1 MLRRASLAV
10 LLAAICTGA
19 WAQEVT
25 TRTVSPLVATAQ
37 GLDQSN
43 DALRL
48 VGSSAQQAGQP
59 LCLEA
64 EQASLVRFTP
74 GKGIM
79 GRDAGASGGLY
90 VAFVDQAD
98 FRFKL
103 AEAGTYTAWYRA
115 SFPLKGNWNHTE
127 SMDGGATQTHTD
139 SRGEVLDQWLWV
151 KGPTYELTAG
161 EHVWSFAPFGWCG
174 GTKLDRVLLSRD
186 PAFALT
192 GLGPV
197 ASPATGPQAGEAV
210 TEQLRPRALVRWQKV
225 TCENVSQAGTVQLEA
240 TTDSA
245 VSWQPVPA
253 DGDLTKLGDKPL
265 ALRLKLQ
272 AGADGGS
279 PYVAKLQVEYVA
291 KPIPPLVLAN
301 RNLQLRFAGDS
312 GALIGV
318 RNLHALA
325 PRAPTDYLAPEVE
338 TPLFSFV
345 GFRPEFN
352 TTVEIGFG
360 QAQLQ
365 KVTPGKD
372 ELRLAYSLLGG
383 GLLVEVQVKLAGRLA
398 RFGLT
403 VTNKSHYE
411 IAQVRLLSPKGL
423 RIGGDC
429 TDDYL
434 LTPITTGSIV
444 KYPASLEYPRQIYT
458 DRPLGYPGMATMCWM
473 DLWDDAGGGMYLACE
488 DKRTRVT
495 ELTFSNGVGDR
506 PTPGEAMGTP
516 PPDRDASYRYA
527 KVPGTYVNIG
537 FDKRWRIPR
546 GTSGER
552 LPEVVVGV
560 HEGDWHWGADQ
571 YRAWAEPWMAAA
583 KHVPDWF
590 RDSLGINNVHM
601 IHLGD
606 FAKLSKGRPRGGRQG
621 DMKDTMFPLVA
632 AWCQNASC
640 EAYWSTPVLHRL
652 LGSEEEFTGG
662 IQKQHEMGHRF
673 ISYNL
678 PRALNPLFNQAEKRV
693 GCVPISMIPAEEVPP
708 VGFYS
713 EVGLR
718 LADGRL
724 RSADG
729 AYSEANV
736 CWGAPRWRD
745 YEHHIIYDKYVKQY
759 GDDGMYMDGMGLDDI
774 GTQDCRSLTHGHETY
789 GDWTRAF
796 LDWLEKLQ
804 AETRQQRPGAVFLG
818 EGMGDVY
825 HMQLATGLFYPENAP
840 QVYRYTCPWNIG
852 WIMPAL
858 SAIKGWPDDGLAYAS
873 VYGLMISG
881 LDTNFERDPAAFRR
895 NLVFRERFH
904 QFQSRARFLD
914 NAGLEVPDAS
924 VTAKLYGRNDAGNRA
939 ALIVTYNP
947 NKASGVRVSV
957 ATAQTGNVGAGWAC
971 DEAGGWRKLE
981 LTQSGDKVQF
991 TLPAADLS
999 ACLLIERC
1007 EPIIS
1012 LAEVKPTVPGER
1024 GVAHVTVT
1032 SLEGKELTGQVALQL
1047 PAGWQSEAR
1056 PVKVGP
1062 GQSADVDVPFTVAPH
1077 ESYDVH
1083 DIYAVVKDG
1092 SRVTKRCRP
1101 MGVCRPVQAEIWFV
1115 RRTQASAGDRVRVE
1129 MSNAST
1135 RAVSGTCE
1143 LLTPA
1148 GVTPVPAGA
1157 PFTLAPGG
1165 AGELLFDLANT
1176 ESVQTLQYL
1185 KARLQYG
1192 KDETLAFEH
1201 LQPPLLNGG
1210 FEQDT
1215 AGDDQPDYWN
1225 YRFPHELYVK
1235 PGFPRDHDIV
1245 AEGKS
1250 SLRLDPLLTDTR
1262 NHIVTTFVKL
1272 VPGARY
1278 KLSCQLRRT
1287 GHNGNIGL
1295 RLYSLYAKDGRN
1307 ATVSVWLGGAKDG
1320 PVNVWQRFEGEFQ
1333 ACDMDVPY
1341 NLLLSNT
1348 GKSPETVWFDDIR
1361 LEELR

>member
-1 MLRRASLAV
+1 MPRTA
-10 LLAAICTGA
+10 LAALFLPALCGFVF
-19 WAQEVT
+19 AQEVT
-25 TRTVSPLVATAQ
+25 TRTASPLIANAQ

-43 DALRL
+43 GALRL
-48 VGSSAQQAGQP
+48 VGSAVQQAGQP

-64 EQASLVRFTP
+64 EQASLIRFTP
-74 GKGIM
+74 NKGVM

-90 VAFVDQAD
+90 LAFVDQAD
-98 FRFKL
+98 FRLKL
-103 AEAGTYTAWYRA
+103 TDAGTYTAWYRA

-127 SMDGGATQTHTD
+127 SMDGGPTQAHTD
-139 SRGEVLDQWLWV
+139 SLGEVLDQWLWV
-151 KGPTYELTAG
+151 KGPTYELAAG

-174 GTKLDRVLLSRD
+174 GTKLDRVLLSRN
-186 PAFALT
+186 PAFVPE
-192 GLGPV
+192 GLGPPT
-197 ASPATGPQAGEAV
+197 STPTGPQSGEAV
-210 TEQLRPRALVRWQKV
+210 TEQLRPRTLVRWQKV
-225 TCENVSQAGTVQLEA
+225 SFDNASQAGSVQLEA

-253 DGDLTKLGDKPL
+253 NGDVTKLGDRPL
-265 ALRLKLQ
+265 SLRVKLQ

-279 PYVAKLQVEYVA
+279 PYVQGLKVEYVA
-291 KPIPPLVLAN
+291 KTIPPIVLAN
-301 RNLQLRFAGDS
+301 RNVQLRFAGDN

-318 RNLHALA
+318 RNLQTQAE
-325 PRAPTDYLAPEVE
+325 YLAPEVE

-345 GFRPEFN
+345 GVRPEFS

-365 KVTPGKD
+365 KVTQGKD

-383 GLLVEVQVKLAGRLA
+383 GLLVEVQVKLEGRLA
-398 RFGLT
+398 RFGMT
-403 VTNKSHYE
+403 ATNQSPYD

-429 TDDYL
+429 TDDFL

-444 KYPASLEYPRQIYT
+444 KHPAALEYPRQIYT

-473 DLWDDAGGGMYLACE
+473 DLWDEAGGGMYLACE
-488 DKRTRVT
+488 DKRYRVT

-506 PTPGEAMGTP
+506 PAQDQAVGTP

-527 KVPGTYVNIG
+527 KTPGTYVNIG
-537 FDKRWRIPR
+537 FDKRWRIAR
-546 GTSGER
+546 GTTNEK
-552 LPEVVVGV
+552 LPEVVAGV

-571 YRAWAEPWMAAA
+571 YRAWAEPWMSPA

-590 RDSLGINNVHM
+590 RDSLGINNIHM

-652 LGSEEEFTGG
+652 LGSEEEYAGG

-678 PRALNPLFNQAEKRV
+678 PRSINPLFNQAEQRV
-693 GCVPISMIPAEEVPP
+693 GCVPISMYPPDEVPP
-708 VGFYS
+708 VGFYP

-718 LADGRL
+718 LGDGRL
-724 RSADG
+724 RTADG
-729 AYSEANV
+729 TYSEASV
-736 CWGAPRWRD
+736 CFAATRWQE
-745 YEHHIIYDKYVKQY
+745 YEHHLIYDKYLKQY
-759 GDDGMYMDGMGLDDI
+759 GNDGMYLDGAGLDDI
-774 GTQDCRSLTHGHETY
+774 GTQDCRSLTHGHTTY
-789 GDWTRAF
+789 GDWTWAF
-796 LDWLEKLQ
+796 LDWLTKLQ
-804 AETRQQRPGAVFLG
+804 AQARQTRPGAVFLG

-825 HMQLATGLFYPENAP
+825 HMRLDTGLFYPENAP

-858 SAIKGWPDDGLAYAS
+858 SSIKGWPDDGLAYAS

-895 NLVFRERFH
+895 NLTFRERCH
-904 QFQSRARFLD
+904 QFQSRARFVD
-914 NAGLEVPDAS
+914 NTGLEVSDPS
-924 VTAKLYGRNDAGNRA
+924 VTAKVYGRNDQGNRA
-939 ALIVTYNP
+939 ALVMAYNP
-947 NKASGVRVSV
+947 SQSAQVRVSLACPQV
-957 ATAQTGNVGAGWAC
+957 AAQFIAPTAAWAC

-981 LTQSGDKVQF
+981 LTKVGQQVQF
-991 TLPAADLS
+991 TLPEADLS
-999 ACLLIERC
+999 ACLLVERC

-1012 LAEVKPTVPGER
+1012 LADVKPTVPGES
-1024 GVAHVTVT
+1024 GAAHVTVT
-1032 SLEGKELTGQVALQL
+1032 NLEAKELAGQVSLQL
-1047 PAGWQSEAR
+1047 PAGWKSEAR
-1056 PVKVGP
+1056 PVKVAP
-1062 GQSADVDVPFTVAPH
+1062 GESAEVDVPFTVAPN
-1077 ESYDVH
+1077 ETYDVH

-1092 SRVTKRCRP
+1092 SRVTKRCKP
-1101 MGVCRPVQAEIWFV
+1101 MGVCRPVQAEIWYV
-1115 RRTQASAGDRVRVE
+1115 RGDRVRVE
-1129 MSNAST
+1129 MSNSST
-1135 RAVSGTCE
+1135 RAVSGNCE
-1143 LLTPA
+1143 LVTPK
-1148 GVTPVPAGA
+1148 GVTSSPATQ
-1157 PFTLAPGG
+1157 PFTLPTGG
-1165 AGELLFDLANT
+1165 SGDLFFDLAGT
-1176 ESVQTLQYL
+1176 DSVTTLQFL

-1235 PGFPRDHDIV
+1235 PGFPRDHQIV

-1278 KLSCQLRRT
+1278 RLSCQMRRT

-1307 ATVSVWLGGAKDG
+1307 ATVSVWIGGTKDG
-1320 PVNVWQRFEGEFQ
+1320 PINVWQQFEKEFT
-1333 ACDMDVPY
+1333 AAEIDVPY

-1361 LEELR
+1361 LEELP